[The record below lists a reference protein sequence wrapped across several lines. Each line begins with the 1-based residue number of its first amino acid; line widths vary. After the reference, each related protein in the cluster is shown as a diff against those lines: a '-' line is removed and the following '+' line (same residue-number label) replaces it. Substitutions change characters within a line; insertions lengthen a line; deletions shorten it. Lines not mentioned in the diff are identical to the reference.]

1 LALSHKFVDG
11 SYVIKVKLRIS
22 IVAKKETCL
31 SQIYKQRKRR
41 RMNYTFIHVLYTFTA
56 ALVAS
61 PPRHFVNRELGV
73 VLELERKSSTLVT
86 RTSIL
91 GLVEDLFETKFS
103 IVFSI
108 PSITYINTN
117 IFIIIASVCFGEKEI
132 KIIQE

>member
-1 LALSHKFVDG
+1 
-11 SYVIKVKLRIS
+11 
-22 IVAKKETCL
+22 
-31 SQIYKQRKRR
+31 
-41 RMNYTFIHVLYTFTA
+41 VLYTFTA

-61 PPRHFVNRELGV
+61 PPWHFVNRELGV
-73 VLELERKSSTLVT
+73 VLELERKSRTLVT

-91 GLVEDLFETKFS
+91 GLVEDLFETKIS

-117 IFIIIASVCFGEKEI
+117 ILIIIASVCFGEKEI